1 VPLFLAAQERW
12 VEFLAGPFEV
22 MTSAGER
29 SGRETL
35 AQLEQLRWAL
45 GTVLGKPE
53 LKTVW
58 PVRVVVR
65 KAGPGWS
72 PVPPKLSRDAYVG
85 GLVANAPIPRL
96 WLRECARI
104 LIDSSAGRMPAG
116 IEAGLAD
123 FYSTEELSGV
133 RITDGRPLPE
143 AERNLNWARIHLLS
157 VHPDYYG
164 KPRVLLH
171 NLQQGAEME
180 PACRNAF
187 GKTPAQIDKEAAA
200 YLAAGNFATIEISG
214 RPLNPQRDLRA
225 QPVSA
230 PAPEIALA
238 DLAPSRAAYEAIL
251 KAYPKTPAALE
262 GLGLW
267 AKAIEAGSKNARAY
281 VEHARQSGDRPALV
295 KAIELNPAWA
305 EPRLLL
311 GQRDKNIQEL
321 KTAGTL
327 EPRNARYW
335 QALAEESIAQNQYP
349 EAAKAWAAA
358 EHASVDDSERAHI
371 RVARLAIEQQ
381 RLDYEAAERRR
392 AAEEAAKD
400 IERAKAAA
408 LAEVRAAEAR
418 ANRKDPTSWAGR
430 KVEPWWEGE
439 IPSGKLRGRLT
450 QVDCRGATVRFV
462 IQGEDGKLTRL
473 VIRDP
478 KKVVVLSGGQLDFTC
493 GPQRKPRTVS
503 IEYFPK
509 NDAKLAT
516 AGEVATIEYP

>member
-1 VPLFLAAQERW
+1 M
-12 VEFLAGPFEV
+12 EFQAGPFQV
-22 MTSAGER
+22 MSSAGER

-58 PVRVVVR
+58 PVRVVLR
-65 KAGPGWS
+65 KAGQGWG
-72 PVPPKLSRDAYVG
+72 PIPPKLSRDAYVG

-104 LIDSSAGRMPAG
+104 VMESSGGRMPAG
-116 IEAGLAD
+116 IESGLAD
-123 FYSTEELSGV
+123 FYSTQELSGV
-133 RITDGRPLPE
+133 LITAGRPLPE
-143 AERNLNWARIHLLS
+143 GERNLNWARIHLLS
-157 VHPDYYG
+157 VPPEYYG
-164 KPRVLLH
+164 KLRVLLH
-171 NLQQGAEME
+171 NLQQGADAE
-180 PACRNAF
+180 PGFRNAF

-251 KAYPKTPAALE
+251 KAYPKTAAALE

-267 AKAIEAGSKNARAY
+267 ARAIEADSKNARVY
-281 VEHARQSGDRPALV
+281 VESARQSGDRTPLV

-305 EPRLLL
+305 EPHLLL
-311 GQRDKNIQEL
+311 GQREKNIQEL
-321 KTAGTL
+321 KTAAAL

-335 QALAEESIAQNQYP
+335 QALAQESLAQNQFP
-349 EAAKAWAAA
+349 EAAKAWASA
-358 EHASVDDSERAHI
+358 ERASVDETERAQI
-371 RVARLAIEQQ
+371 REARRAIEQQ
-381 RLDYEAAERRR
+381 RLEYEAAERRR
-392 AAEEAAKD
+392 AAAEAAKA

-418 ANRKDPTSWAGR
+418 ANRNDPTSWAGR

-439 IPSGKLRGRLT
+439 LPSGKLRGRLT
-450 QVDCRGATVRFV
+450 QVDCRGAAVRFV
-462 IQGEDGKLTRL
+462 IQGADGKLTRL
-473 VIRDP
+473 VVRDP

-493 GPQRKPRTVS
+493 GAQRKPRTVS

-509 NDAKLAT
+509 HDAKLAT
-516 AGEVATIEYP
+516 AGEVATIEFP